1 MAGSPGK
8 KTTKRSVRTA
18 KQARSKATVDA
29 IIEAA
34 TRILAE
40 TGWAS
45 LNTNA
50 IAARAGVS
58 VGSIY
63 EYFPNK
69 QAILDVIIDQHLEAG
84 EALLAEAASEIRGP
98 VAPDSVVEALVSG
111 FIRLHSDD
119 PRLHRALSSEVP
131 ITTAQ
136 RVRIEVLRDRIVAMV
151 ALALGPY
158 TEEAQLKSAL
168 LVDTADSLAHRW
180 LVDEVG
186 LPVSA
191 DRMTAEA
198 IRMLKGYALS

>member
-1 MAGSPGK
+1 MPAARP
-8 KTTKRSVRTA
+8 RQAVVRKP
-18 KQARSKATVDA
+18 KQGRSKATVAA
-29 IIEAA
+29 IVEAA
-34 TRILAE
+34 AQILGE
-40 TGWAS
+40 TGWAA

-58 VGSIY
+58 VGSVY
-63 EYFPNK
+63 EYFANK
-69 QAILDVIIDQHLEAG
+69 QAILDVIIDHHLEAG
-84 EALLAEAASEIRGP
+84 EALLAEAASEIRDP
-98 VAPDSVVEALVSG
+98 VAPDRVVEALVSG

-131 ITTAQ
+131 ISPAQ
-136 RVRIEVLRDRIVAMV
+136 RARIEALRERIVALV

-186 LPVSA
+186 LPVSE
-191 DRMTAEA
+191 DRMAAEA
-198 IRMLKGYALS
+198 IKMLLGYVLA